1 MERCILFLL
10 MLSFVFKGN
19 ISLARELN
27 RETLDGYSLVVVASK
42 DGKQAVGYVSSY

>member
-1 MERCILFLL
+1 MYSIFADAIFCF
-10 MLSFVFKGN
+10 FKGN